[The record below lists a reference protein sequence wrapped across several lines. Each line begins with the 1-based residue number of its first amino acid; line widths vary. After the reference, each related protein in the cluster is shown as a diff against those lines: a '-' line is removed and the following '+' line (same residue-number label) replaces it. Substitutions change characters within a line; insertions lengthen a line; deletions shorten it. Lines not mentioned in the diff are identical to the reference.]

1 MMQAVMGN
9 CNVYMDM
16 KIISSLQ
23 HMYVT
28 VDVTVLVRCSNSP
41 LQVLQKHCEET
52 GSAVMKKNEEEKSL
66 VKNEAQHGESQSVI
80 DALKECWNS
89 VHFFWYVL

>member
-1 MMQAVMGN
+1 MTLIRIMYSV
-9 CNVYMDM
+9 
-16 KIISSLQ
+16 Q
-23 HMYVT
+23 HMYVM
-28 VDVTVLVRCSNSP
+28 VPVTVLIRCSNSS

-52 GSAVMKKNEEEKSL
+52 WLALTKKSKEEKPK
-66 VKNEAQHGESQSVI
+66 VKNEAQHGDIQSVI

>member
-1 MMQAVMGN
+1 M
-9 CNVYMDM
+9 
-16 KIISSLQ
+16 SSLQ
-23 HMYVT
+23 HMYVM
-28 VDVTVLVRCSNSP
+28 VHVTILVRCSNSS

-52 GSAVMKKNEEEKSL
+52 CSALTEKSKEEKPL
-66 VKNEAQHGESQSVI
+66 VKNETQHGDIQSVI

>member
-1 MMQAVMGN
+1 
-9 CNVYMDM
+9 MDM

-23 HMYVT
+23 CMYVT
-28 VDVTVLVRCSNSP
+28 VHMTFLVRCSNSS

-52 GSAVMKKNEEEKSL
+52 GSAVTKKNEEVKSL
-66 VKNEAQHGESQSVI
+66 VKNEAQRGDIQSVI

-89 VHFFWYVL
+89 VYFFWYVS